1 MSADVRVSGAWKK
14 INGIHTRVSGV
25 WKEVSTG
32 HVRVS
37 GVWKQFYPTIP
48 PVPAGLIIPYN
59 GLSAPTGWSAFT
71 DANGYFIIGADGA
84 TYVVS
89 NTGGNSSIIVT
100 LNSAGSHAGAD
111 HSGIRMTSGSNYY
124 YGRSSQ
130 GNHSHTCTIAT
141 PNLKPPYQ
149 NVYLIKADSELAK
162 VPQDGVVLAE
172 VNLAGLSN
180 IWTGSNLLRAF
191 TDLTTGS
198 QLTKGQESINAGA
211 HRHSNN
217 ASRADANN
225 LSSMEGTTRGGHTH
239 IPTFTFTQNAMRYKL
254 SAWTHASASFNLTLN
269 MIGMYESMTPPDG
282 WSLCDGN
289 NGTPDLRTYFIQL
302 KPGPAGGT
310 DGNNNWS
317 TGGSVAASGAHWHNK
332 SNQRAITQ
340 VTGEHSNSTTFGA
353 HTWGTGFTW
362 LPSWYALAFIMYT
375 G

>member
-1 MSADVRVSGAWKK
+1 MSANVRVSGAWKK

-37 GVWKQFYPTIP
+37 GAWKQFYPTIP
-48 PVPAGLIIPYN
+48 PVPAGLIIPYD
-59 GLSAPTGWSAFT
+59 GLSAPAGWSAFT

-89 NTGGNSSIIVT
+89 NTGGNSNIVVT
-100 LNSAGSHAGAD
+100 LNSAGGHTGTDWPDPDYDSGTGKQRNTGTAGA
-111 HSGIRMTSGSNYY
+111 
-124 YGRSSQ
+124 
-130 GNHSHTCTIAT
+130 HSHTCTIAT

-191 TDLTTGS
+191 TDLATGS
-198 QLTKGQESINAGA
+198 QLTKGQASATAGG
-211 HRHSNN
+211 HRHGIVVGSYREGDP
-217 ASRADANN
+217 AC
-225 LSSMEGTTRGGHTH
+225 SSTLRGSHSH

-254 SAWTHASASFNLTLN
+254 SAWTHASAAFNLTLN

-310 DGNNNWS
+310 DGNNNWATS
-317 TGGSVAASGAHWHNK
+317 GIQSKAGSHNHPL
-332 SNQRAITQ
+332 QQYGLIT
-340 VTGEHSNSTTFGA
+340 TTAEHSNFKTFGD
-353 HTWGTGFTW
+353 HTWDWDATW
-362 LPSWYALAFIMYT
+362 LPSWYALAFIQYT